1 MKRMLFAALVASIAV
16 GVAGAALAGSPA
28 HDAKA
33 KRKQQPGKLKIARVV
48 RVTSTPA
55 GEVSDLVTVPCPPH
69 YRVTGGAVS
78 PGANLVAV
86 SAPDPGRQRWVGAV
100 GNPSTKSA
108 AWELDVVCAKGGNK
122 YLKVVGGGEFQFG
135 KRAVTARTRQQYD
148 EFKQAFQR

>member
-16 GVAGAALAGSPA
+16 GVAGAAIAGSPA
-28 HDAKA
+28 HEAKL
-33 KRKQQPGKLKIARVV
+33 KKQQPAKLKIARVV
-48 RVTSTPA
+48 RVFSTPA
-55 GEVSDLVTVPCPPH
+55 GQVSDLVTVPCPPR

-86 SAPDPGRQRWVGAV
+86 SAPDPGHQRWVGAV
-100 GNPSTKSA
+100 GNPSSKRA

-122 YLKVVGGGEFQFG
+122 YLKLADGGEFEVR
-135 KRAVTARTRQQYD
+135 KRAASHVAQQQYD